1 MYIHPSFV
9 PLVWFAG
16 FWTAVNIVF
25 WIFKRREP
33 PHTSGSDNA
42 DQADH
47 TEQSEQSDQGAAEA
61 DPDADTLVELVSP
74 LHLRLSSSRFNDKI
88 TCLARVPLFQTGRG
102 KQAWDRFYDMGVYTA
117 FLSMFLCWGVLGYG
131 GYQITSALVGKFR
144 QPLGDMAASGGGET
158 VSLLARRY
166 FDASEGRI
174 LKPIIPGVTLPV
186 GHFGEYFLALVVC
199 AAVHEW
205 GHALASAFC
214 GAGVRSVGVFVLGV
228 YPGAFVDLAADLLER
243 LSVWEQLRVV
253 CAGVWHN
260 FILAAVVWA
269 VVCSGLLGR
278 MLGATVCKQAQG
290 VAVVDVSA
298 SSPLFGRLPLGSTVY
313 RVDDVWLDESRRRSS
328 SSSGV
333 LNNTAVVTGMGGD
346 TALVRWTWALLA
358 SSNRDTLAAGFCA
371 SAATNVDD
379 GLCCEMSAQYPLGES
394 PDPEIHCFETFEQS
408 FSLGCYDLR
417 AILESPLG
425 GSGDAG
431 RCLGSSECAHGECVV
446 PSSPFAEGRVA
457 RIYYDNQRQQQAGG
471 STGDSTGA
479 VIYVGVGGWIE
490 GFLQYVVSFSLAFCL
505 LNAAP
510 AWWLDGDHAL
520 RLALGD
526 SPAVVH
532 RLVTGATT
540 ALLACCI
547 VGSIVLLAI

>member
-1 MYIHPSFV
+1 
-9 PLVWFAG
+9 
-16 FWTAVNIVF
+16 
-25 WIFKRREP
+25 
-33 PHTSGSDNA
+33 
-42 DQADH
+42 
-47 TEQSEQSDQGAAEA
+47 
-61 DPDADTLVELVSP
+61 
-74 LHLRLSSSRFNDKI
+74 
-88 TCLARVPLFQTGRG
+88 
-102 KQAWDRFYDMGVYTA
+102 
-117 FLSMFLCWGVLGYG
+117 
-131 GYQITSALVGKFR
+131 
-144 QPLGDMAASGGGET
+144 T

-260 FILAAVVWA
+260 CVLAAVVWA

-278 MLGATVCKQAQG
+278 MLGATVCRQAQG

-333 LNNTAVVTGMGGD
+333 LNSTAAVTGVGGD

-371 SAATNVDD
+371 SAADNVDD

-394 PDPEIHCFETFEQS
+394 PDPEIHCFETFERS

-431 RCLGSSECAHGECVV
+431 RCLGSSECAHGDCVV

-457 RIYYDNQRQQQAGG
+457 RIYYDNRRQQQQVGG
-471 STGDSTGA
+471 STGDSAGA
-479 VIYVGVGGWIE
+479 VIYVGSLRDVWADVRVSSVVPRWWWVPLGVGGWIE